1 MKKLLTFLVIA
12 TLCFAL
18 NTPVLAVEV
27 KTDER
32 TGITY
37 SIGYRTTIYCFADGR
52 DEGNIHI
59 QAFPGYQVYDFDT
72 PLDSPEVVAGIAK
85 MEAKI
90 TDTFDTLVSHSKW
103 VAEPNLMDGF
113 ECTVTNSA
121 DDYWRFFDLPRNF
134 KGTTVITRDG
144 VPFTVTADGQGKL
157 SFKVVTDY
165 VGEKY
170 AEFFI
175 PTEVSHTKTV
185 TKSEKYY
192 LNHPGLEY
200 GPYKTLDE
208 VLEYCAEHTD
218 VIDPN
223 NPVKISVSS
232 EHSSRFFVT
241 TTHSWKLKV
250 TYGNTPT
257 HATADKKPEAP
268 VGSTVSSTGS
278 TTSGKKTETP
288 VGSTVSGTESA
299 TASKADTTI
308 PTDITDDSQT
318 NITTNVSN
326 VTSDKPS
333 NTSAVWIVITAVILL
348 GVAASV
354 VVVLKHHKSE

>member
-18 NTPVLAVEV
+18 NTPVLASEV
-27 KTDER
+27 KTDEQ

-37 SIGYRTTIYCFADGR
+37 SIGYQTTIYCYTNGY

-59 QAFPGYQVYDFDT
+59 QAFPGYQVYNFDT
-72 PLDSPEVVAGIAK
+72 PLDSPEVVAGIAT

-90 TDTFDTLVSHSKW
+90 TDKFDALVSHSNW
-103 VAEPNLMDGF
+103 VAEPNLMNGF

-175 PTEVSHTKTV
+175 PTQVSHTKTV

-192 LNHPGLEY
+192 LHHPGLEY

-257 HATADKKPEAP
+257 HATADKKTEAP

-278 TTSGKKTETP
+278 TTSGKKTQTP
-288 VGSTVSGTESA
+288 VSSAVLGTGSA
-299 TASKADTTI
+299 TASKADT
-308 PTDITDDSQT
+308 DITDASQT
-318 NITTNVSN
+318 NTTTNVSN
-326 VTSDKPS
+326 VTSDKPL
-333 NTSAVWIVITAVILL
+333 NTSVVWIVITGVILL

-354 VVVLKHHKSE
+354 AIVLKHRKSE